1 MITKFRRDKIQKETE
16 IIQAAFCVWYQSS
29 GALDSFVTGGERIK
43 CFVKPISLTLNNARR
58 IWRALLLHL
67 EQTPSSIVVWIE
79 FHFAWIWCKFS
90 SLLFSPRYSGFAPL
104 LKNWNSISIW
114 FVLYKEL
121 FCGYMLSVKQLFI
134 YLCIHSFHSFIR
146 SFGLSFVRSFVPFFV
161 RSFVGSSIYS
171 LITLTFSG
179 MSLSPVL
186 SFYQLWF

>member
-1 MITKFRRDKIQKETE
+1 M
-16 IIQAAFCVWYQSS
+16 
-29 GALDSFVTGGERIK
+29 TGGERIK
-43 CFVKPISLTLNNARR
+43 CSVKPINLTLNNARR
-58 IWRALLLHL
+58 IWMALLLHE
-67 EQTPSSIVVWIE
+67 EQTPPTIVVWIE

-90 SLLFSPRYSGFAPL
+90 SLLFSPRYSGFVPL
-104 LKNWNSISIW
+104 LKNWNSMSIW
-114 FVLYKEL
+114 VVLDKEL

-134 YLCIHSFHSFIR
+134 YLCIYSFHSFIC

-161 RSFVGSSIYS
+161 RSSIYS

>member
-1 MITKFRRDKIQKETE
+1 M
-16 IIQAAFCVWYQSS
+16 FCKAHKSYI
-29 GALDSFVTGGERIK
+29 F
-43 CFVKPISLTLNNARR
+43 NNARR
-58 IWRALLLHL
+58 IWMALLLHL

-104 LKNWNSISIW
+104 LKNWNAISIW

-161 RSFVGSSIYS
+161 CSFVRSFVRSSIYS